1 MKIRSLVAAALFA
14 CTAFSQA
21 QAATALPG
29 DGSWAGFEVDNL
41 LASSGGVEWID
52 LNGQALS
59 FSFTIAAGQQGVLN
73 IVDAGLAGD
82 TFQVFNGAALLGSTS
97 AVAVASYDA
106 AAPIVVDFDAAWA
119 DSTYSRASYTLSAGS
134 YSITGLLDQ
143 SVLLDGSPL
152 NATLGGAQLLVSAVP
167 EPTSLVLM
175 FAGLGALVARRRSR

>member
-1 MKIRSLVAAALFA
+1 MKIRSLAATALLV
-14 CTAFSQA
+14 CTAFTHA

-29 DGSWAGFEVDNL
+29 DGSWSSFDVDNF

-52 LNGQALS
+52 LDGQALS

-82 TFQVFNGAALLGSTS
+82 TFQVFNGATLLGSTS
-97 AVAVASYDA
+97 SVAVTSYDVA
-106 AAPIVVDFDAAWA
+106 TPIVVDFDAAWA
-119 DSTYSRASYTLSAGS
+119 DSSYSRASYTLGAGT

-152 NATLGGAQLLVSAVP
+152 P
-167 EPTSLVLM
+167 EPTGLVLA
-175 FAGLGALVARRRSR
+175 FAGLGALAARRRRAR